1 MTNAERQIAL
11 LEDRIRFLKAFDKMV
26 EKNSSFKEV
35 SQFIMSPENQDV
47 AEKKVFIRQLATVMQ
62 VHDVLSFDD
71 D

>member
-1 MTNAERQIAL
+1 MTNAERQISL
-11 LEDRIRFLKAFDKMV
+11 LEDRIRFLKAFDKML
-26 EKNSSFKEV
+26 EKNASFKEV
-35 SQFIMSPENQDV
+35 SQFIMDPENQDV

>member
-11 LEDRIRFLKAFDKMV
+11 LEDRIRFLKTFDKMV
-26 EKNSSFKEV
+26 VANSSFKSV

-62 VHDVLSFDD
+62 VHDVLSFDED
-71 D
+71 

>member
-11 LEDRIRFLKAFDKMV
+11 LEDRIRFLKTFDKMV
-26 EKNSSFKEV
+26 VANSSFKEV

>member
-1 MTNAERQIAL
+1 M
-11 LEDRIRFLKAFDKMV
+11 D
-26 EKNSSFKEV
+26 
-35 SQFIMSPENQDV
+35 PENQDV